1 MSLQVTINK
10 SVYEQGR
17 QAMRNGLAH
26 MLTDIHKDAVTN
38 APIGKAPEDKHPGLL
53 KTSGRFKLQGMKGYI
68 AFGGGRV
75 PYAKRREYENHR
87 HPGTRLYL
95 HRAVAKAQAHADNYF
110 QGYSND

>member
-17 QAMRNGLAH
+17 QAMHQGLAH

-38 APIGKAPEDKHPGLL
+38 APIGKAPEDKHPELL
-53 KTSGRFKLQGMKGYI
+53 KTSGRVKLKGMKGYI
-68 AFGGGRV
+68 AFGGGNV
-75 PYAKRREYENHR
+75 PYARRREYENHR

-110 QGYSND
+110 QRILK

>member
-1 MSLQVTINK
+1 MSLHVTINK
-10 SVYEQGR
+10 GVYEQGR
-17 QAMRNGLAH
+17 QVMRNGLAH

-53 KTSGRFKLQGMKGYI
+53 KDSGRFKLQGMKGYV

-110 QGYSND
+110 QGY

>member
-1 MSLQVTINK
+1 MSLHVTINK
-10 SVYEQGR
+10 GVYEQGR

-38 APIGKAPEDKHPGLL
+38 APIGKAPEDKHPGRL
-53 KTSGRFKLQGMKGYI
+53 KDSGRFKLQGMKGYV

-110 QGYSND
+110 QRILK